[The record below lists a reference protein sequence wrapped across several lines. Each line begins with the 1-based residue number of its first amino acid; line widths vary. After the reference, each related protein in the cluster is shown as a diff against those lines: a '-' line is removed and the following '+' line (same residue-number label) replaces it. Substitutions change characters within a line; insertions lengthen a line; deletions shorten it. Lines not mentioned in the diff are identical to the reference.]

1 VTPARCLMNHDNDPQ
16 AIYTNGLGL
25 YIKGMTKRLIDID
38 EDALAAARVSLGT
51 RTLKDTV
58 NESLRLV
65 AKNHSV
71 RLESALADLAEF
83 DLDDRSDAWR

>member
-1 VTPARCLMNHDNDPQ
+1 MGNNDNDAH
-16 AIYTNGLGL
+16 AIYTNELGI
-25 YIKGMTKRLIDID
+25 YIEGMTKRLIDID
-38 EDALAAARVSLGT
+38 EDALAAARASLGT

-65 AKNHSV
+65 AKNRSAQ
-71 RLESALADLAEF
+71 LESALTDLAGF